1 MPIAPLVGSALIS
14 GASSLL
20 GGIFGGASNRSANRE
35 ANATN
40 LAIARE
46 TNQNQYQMFQ
56 EQNAFNERMYNQM
69 QQYNTPAAQMQRYQE
84 AGINP
89 YIAAGNVQT
98 GNAQSSLQ
106 SAQAP
111 QLQMP
116 QVAPALGMGDAIQNS
131 FSQIGNVLSQ
141 YAQNELALSQAQK
154 NRSESRWIDQ
164 LNAAKLSQM
173 SAQTNNLQ
181 QQGSLLGLD
190 FKMKSETL
198 GNFIKLSDLSVVN
211 AEKTNEQLEVITQ
224 SARFEN
230 ALKNINLGIQ
240 SKHGEDMFVAQL
252 SKTLAE
258 SFATQAGVR
267 QRDAQISI
275 DRQNADTNAKNA
287 QTNAAVGAAQIQN
300 LVANAIKATE
310 EATGVKIDNET
321 SRKIQNFV
329 VDTYHSDAKTASN
342 NAKLSY
348 HNARIAGNEDDYWG
362 ANRAVNGFGQ
372 ITGALGTGLGVFLG
386 YKAIGGKA
394 GLKKMFSKA
403 PKIGFK

>member
-1 MPIAPLVGSALIS
+1 MGPLIGSALIS
-14 GASSLL
+14 GVSSLL
-20 GGIFGGASNRSANRE
+20 GGIFGGASNSSANRE
-35 ANATN
+35 ANLTN

-98 GNAQSSLQ
+98 GNVQSSLQ

-111 QLQMP
+111 QLHMA
-116 QVAPALGMGDAIQNS
+116 QVTPNLGMGDAIQNS

-154 NRSESRWIDQ
+154 NRAEAGWVDRLNGAQ
-164 LNAAKLSQM
+164 LNRM
-173 SAQTNNLQ
+173 SAETNNLY

-190 FKMKSETL
+190 YKLKSDTL
-198 GNFIKLSDLSVVN
+198 GNYIKLSDLSVVN

-224 SARFEN
+224 SARLEN

-240 SKHGEDMFVAQL
+240 SKYGERMFVAQL

-267 QRDAQISI
+267 QRDAQIAI
-275 DRQNADTNAKNA
+275 DKQNANTNSS
-287 QTNAAVGAAQIQN
+287 VGAAQIQN
-300 LVANAIKATE
+300 LVSQSIKTAE
-310 EATGVKIDNET
+310 ESTGIKIENKYKDALQRF
-321 SRKIQNFV
+321 S
-329 VDTYHSDAKTASN
+329 VDLLSNKVASSSSDASRGTQRNVLFNEKS
-342 NAKLSY
+342 
-348 HNARIAGNEDDYWG
+348 ARGAVLRFSDY
-362 ANRAVNGFGQ
+362 
-372 ITGALGTGLGVFLG
+372 LGDVFSGLNPF
-386 YKAIGGKA
+386 KSMF
-394 GLKKMFSKA
+394 KK
-403 PKIGFK
+403 

>member
-1 MPIAPLVGSALIS
+1 MVPLVAASLIS
-14 GASSLL
+14 GGASLL
-20 GGIFGGASNRSANRE
+20 GGLANSASQSSANR
-35 ANATN
+35 AN
-40 LAIARE
+40 LQIARE
-46 TNQNQYQMFQ
+46 TNQMQYQMFQ

-69 QQYNTPAAQMQRYQE
+69 QQYNTPAAQMQRYND

-98 GNAQSSLQ
+98 GNAQSALQ
-106 SAQAP
+106 SAQPLPLHTA
-111 QLQMP
+111 QMM
-116 QVAPALGMGDAIQNS
+116 PATGIGDS
-131 FSQIGNVLSQ
+131 FSQIGNIISQ

-154 NRSESRWIDQ
+154 NRAEAGWVDRLNGAQ
-164 LNAAKLSQM
+164 LNKM
-173 SAQTNNLQ
+173 SAETNNLY

-190 FKMKSETL
+190 YKLKHDTL
-198 GNFIKLSDLSVVN
+198 GNYIKLSDLSVIN
-211 AEKTNEQLEVITQ
+211 AEKTNEQLDVITQ
-224 SARFEN
+224 SARLEN

-240 SKHGEDMFVAQL
+240 SKYGERLFVAQL

-258 SFATQAGVR
+258 SFATQAGVS
-267 QRDAQISI
+267 QRDAQIAI
-275 DRQNADTNAKNA
+275 DKQNAN
-287 QTNAAVGAAQIQN
+287 TNAAVGAAQIQN

-310 EATGVKIDNET
+310 EATGVKIDNDT
-321 SRKIQNFV
+321 SRKIQNFI
-329 VDTYHSDAKTASN
+329 VDTYHSDAKTAAN
-342 NAKLSY
+342 NAKSSY